1 MAAPTTAKSPVQSLA
16 VDTTAADANLSQAM
30 GESVG
35 GQKPGMKE
43 RQFEYLGDPAVSPSS
58 TPAEAVTMESGA
70 SGTVVPNGFIVNEE
84 YNAVLDGRQGILK
97 FEEMYWSDATVR
109 WSLQTLILPIRAAK
123 FRIEPASDSAK
134 DQEIAD
140 YISWNLFK
148 RINWDDTVR
157 ELMTFLRAGFYLAE
171 KDFVAEDYN
180 GKPMIVLRRLASRKQ
195 TTIFRWE
202 QGDGSPGVQQITY
215 QGTFNIPENRMF
227 LISHEREGNNYAGR
241 SLLRS
246 AYKHWYIKDNLY
258 KISAM
263 AAERQGLGVL
273 KIKQLS
279 KPNAEERKA
288 SIAAAQNLRAS
299 ESGYIEESPNTDIS
313 FMDMMSHTVLDVTT
327 DIEHHNRQI
336 MTNVGAAFMEI
347 GSHSGS
353 GGTMG
358 ASGDQSEV
366 YEMAVEAV
374 ANQIQLAFDQ
384 QVIRHMV
391 DLNYTGITEYPHMEH
406 NKIGQDDI
414 YAFGRAIAQLSG
426 ADMLTPDPDLEQSLR
441 GRYNLPDLP
450 DDIRDDYAN
459 RDRSQ
464 SDAVPIDAPIVLGPD
479 GKPLPPEQQPA
490 NQLPSKKPVQPQPN
504 PSTKTAPAK
513 PAPAKPA
520 VKATEMIDRV
530 KSMYAAIGDDLDAL
544 HAG

>member
-1 MAAPTTAKSPVQSLA
+1 MAAITPAKSPVQDLA
-16 VDTTAADANLSQAM
+16 VTPKGPAGGLLSQAM
-30 GESVG
+30 GETP
-35 GQKPGMKE
+35 QDHKPGTNGK
-43 RQFEYLGDPAVSPSS
+43 QYEYLGDPAISPSS
-58 TPAEAVTMESGA
+58 TPAEAVSLESGA
-70 SGTVVPNGFIVNEE
+70 SGTIVPNGFIVGED
-84 YNAVLDGRQGILK
+84 YNAVLEGRQGILK

-109 WSLQTLILPIRAAK
+109 WSLQTMILPIRAAK
-123 FRIEPASDSAK
+123 FRIEPASDSAR

-140 YISWNLFK
+140 FVTWNLFK
-148 RINWDDTVR
+148 RLNWDDTIR

-171 KDFVAEDYN
+171 KDFVPEDYN

-227 LISHEREGNNYAGR
+227 LITHEREGNNYAGR

-246 AYKHWYIKDNLY
+246 SYKHWYIKDNLY

-279 KPNAEERKA
+279 KPNKEERDA
-288 SIAAAQNLRAS
+288 AIAAARNLRAS

-313 FMDMMSHTVLDVTT
+313 FMDMMAHTTLDATK

-374 ANQIQLAFDQ
+374 ANQIQAAFDS
-384 QVIRHMV
+384 QVIRHIV
-391 DLNYTGITEYPHMEH
+391 DLNYTGVTEYPHMEH

-414 YAFGRAIAQLSG
+414 YAFGRAIAQLVG
-426 ADMLTPDPDLEQSLR
+426 ADALTPDPDLEQSLR

-450 DDIRDDYAN
+450 DEYRDDYAN
-459 RDRSQ
+459 RPRAQADS
-464 SDAVPIDAPIVLGPD
+464 VPIDAPIAVGPD
-479 GKPLPPEQQPA
+479 GKPLPASQQPVA
-490 NQLPSKKPVQPQPN
+490 GKKPTQPKPN
-504 PSTKTAPAK
+504 QGTKPT
-513 PAPAKPA
+513 
-520 VKATEMIDRV
+520 VKATEMVERV
-530 KSMYAAIGDDLDAL
+530 KTMYAAIGDDLDAL
-544 HAG
+544 TSSSA